1 MIINNTHKKV
11 QIEYPCCWLYKVIGS
26 DKDEMSQAVE
36 EIIQGETCTITF
48 SNASSKGK
56 YLCLNVEV
64 IVHDEDARNIL
75 YARLKAHQAVKTVL

>member
-1 MIINNTHKKV
+1 MIINNIHKKV

-26 DKDEMSQAVE
+26 DKDEMRQAIE
-36 EIIQGETCTITF
+36 EIVQVETCTITF

-64 IVHDEDARNIL
+64 MVHDEAARNSL
-75 YARLKAHQAVKTVL
+75 YEKLKAHQAVKTVL